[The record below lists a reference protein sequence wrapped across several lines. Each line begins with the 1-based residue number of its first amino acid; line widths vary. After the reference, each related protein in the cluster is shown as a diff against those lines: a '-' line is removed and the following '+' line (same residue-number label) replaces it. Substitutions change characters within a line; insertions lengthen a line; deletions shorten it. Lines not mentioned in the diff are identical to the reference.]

1 MDKTLKSRL
10 WWTKNILCSYI
21 YYFLFQGFG
30 GKFGVQTDR
39 KDKSALSYD
48 DQTEKIGTNYER

>member
-1 MDKTLKSRL
+1 MNKTK
-10 WWTKNILCSYI
+10 ILCT
-21 YYFLFQGFG
+21 FFQGFG

-48 DQTEKIGTNYER
+48 DQPEKIGTNYER

>member
-1 MDKTLKSRL
+1 MNKTK
-10 WWTKNILCSYI
+10 ILCTCKYI
-21 YYFLFQGFG
+21 QFSFFQGFG

-48 DQTEKIGTNYER
+48 DQPEKIGTNYER